1 MDLDIARVRFQ
12 YHVGKFRYDE
22 SIGLVPGDKCI
33 VNTEEGQEI
42 GTILNFSKVADVNT
56 ELLVYFDESGRVQN
70 GYADKDAEG
79 SDERRGR
86 FNGPQNADRKA
97 VPRVKNDPHKIYEL
111 VRKATADDLTKDAEN
126 EKLALEAA
134 KICREKIT
142 AHTLEMKL
150 VGAHYYFDRSKLLF
164 EFIAEHRVDFRELVK
179 DLAGHFRTRIDLRQI
194 GVRDEAKIVGGCG
207 VCGRDLCCNC
217 MKSDF
222 EAISIKMARDQN
234 LSLNTAKISGL
245 CGRLMCCL
253 AYEHKTYCELK
264 HDLPR
269 IGDTV
274 VYNEVRARVRDIN
287 LLSKQVLID
296 TEDDRQ
302 LYVKVEE
309 LTRHGVPAPERK
321 EETAVPDA
329 PA

>member
-12 YHVGKFRYDE
+12 YHIGKFRYDE
-22 SIGLVPGDKCI
+22 AIGLVPGDKCI
-33 VNTEEGQEI
+33 VNTEEGQEM
-42 GTILNFSKVADVNT
+42 GTVVSFAKVTDVNT
-56 ELLVYFDESGRVQN
+56 ELLVYFDEAGRVLD
-70 GYADKDAEG
+70 GYGNKDAENDG
-79 SDERRGR
+79 RGGR
-86 FNGPQNADRKA
+86 FGGQNGDKRVQ
-97 VPRVKNDPHKIYEL
+97 PRAKNDPHKIYEL
-111 VRKATADDLTKDAEN
+111 VRKATPDDLAKDAEN
-126 EKLALEAA
+126 EKLALDAA
-134 KICREKIT
+134 KICREMIT
-142 AHTLEMKL
+142 AHKLEMKL

-269 IGDTV
+269 IGDSV
-274 VYNEVRARVRDIN
+274 VYNDVRARVRDVN
-287 LLSKQVLID
+287 LLSRQVLID

-302 LYVKVEE
+302 LYVKAEE
-309 LTRHGVPAPERK
+309 LGRAGAPERK
-321 EETAVPDA
+321 EAETPQ
-329 PA
+329 